1 MDETILDK
9 LTKLTKDNSDYE
21 YVLTV
26 DELNILQNK
35 IKLLNEENNKLKTE
49 NNKLKIENLKF
60 EKSKKIIDGLLL
72 LPSKYLE
79 TKIDFINDINN
90 ITFLIDLKLV
100 NSNDNQITYYIPLF
114 SIISLDNLKHISI
127 GLFNNKIRIDDN
139 YGCLYYSKNECKISN
154 MWSSIFGIFQI
165 SKDNINIM
173 VEYNNN
179 KILLN
184 KFDKNRDNLEFFC
197 NVKEWKLI
205 VGYSPNIIKN
215 NEIINVLFKK
225 CIIIKDK
232 LTVDEINNLNYEQIK
247 NCIYID
253 F

>member
-1 MDETILDK
+1 MEETILDK
-9 LTKLTKDNSDYE
+9 LTRLTKDNLDYE

-26 DELNILQNK
+26 DELKILQNK
-35 IKLLNEENNKLKTE
+35 INLFNEENNR
-49 NNKLKIENLKF
+49 LKIENLKF

-72 LPSKYLE
+72 LPSKNLE
-79 TKIDFINDINN
+79 TKIDFTNDINN

-100 NSNDNQITYYIPLF
+100 SINDNIISHYVPLF
-114 SIISLDNLKHISI
+114 SIVTPDNLKHISI

-154 MWSSIFGIFQI
+154 NWSSIFGIFQI
-165 SKDNINIM
+165 SNDNINVMI
-173 VEYNNN
+173 EYNNN
-179 KILLN
+179 KVLLSRLE
-184 KFDKNRDNLEFFC
+184 KNRDQIDFLS

-205 VGYSPNIIKN
+205 VGYSPNNIKN
-215 NEIINVLFKK
+215 NEIINILFKK
-225 CIIIKDK
+225 CIIIKEK
-232 LTVDEINNLNYEQIK
+232 LTFDEINNLNYEQIK